1 MGVRGEAL
9 AFLGAYEGV
18 EIVKFLDPRGASSQ
32 PQEKYDLSADIRL
45 NDGAGISVSLL
56 ANGFPDSQL
65 FLEKVSAALKAR
77 LPNIQTRLWNKHN
90 AGVAAS
96 DEMLDEM
103 LAAGDVAIAAYGH

>member
-1 MGVRGEAL
+1 M
-9 AFLGAYEGV
+9 
-18 EIVKFLDPRGASSQ
+18 KFLDPRGASSQ
-32 PQEKYDLSADIRL
+32 PQEKYNLSADIRL

-65 FLEKVSAALKAR
+65 FLEKVAAALKAR

-96 DEMLDEM
+96 NVMLDEM
-103 LAAGDVAIAAYGH
+103 LAAGEVAIAAYGH